1 MEARNGEEEEDEAF
15 HRRSEWRWMP
25 HPELLLTPAHLD
37 SMGEGIEVKMNE
49 DEGGILW
56 REGGRDFTP

>member
-15 HRRSEWRWMP
+15 HRRSGWRWMP
-25 HPELLLTPAHLD
+25 NPELLLTPAHLD
-37 SMGEGIEVKMNE
+37 SMGERIEVKMNE

>member
-15 HRRSEWRWMP
+15 HHRSGWRWMP
-25 HPELLLTPAHLD
+25 NPELLLTPAHLD

-49 DEGGILW
+49 DEGGIL
-56 REGGRDFTP
+56 